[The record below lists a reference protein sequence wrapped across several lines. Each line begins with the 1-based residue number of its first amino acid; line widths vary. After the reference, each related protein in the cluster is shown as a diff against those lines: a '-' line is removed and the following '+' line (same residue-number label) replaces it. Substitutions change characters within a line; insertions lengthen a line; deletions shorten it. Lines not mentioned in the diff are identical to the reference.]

1 MERSNASDTHCKF
14 LGPDNPG
21 TPAVSASMFAAGV
34 LGNIFA
40 LFLLE
45 IRRWRKSRSLFH
57 VLVTALVITDLLG
70 TLAVSPVVLAAYV
83 RKASLEMMGGRPL
96 CNHFGFSMTFF
107 SLATLSILL
116 AMAVERWLSIGHAYF
131 YERYI
136 TKRCGYFTIPLIYL
150 VCFAFCTLPFAGVGK
165 YLLYCPG
172 TWCFFDMHPKERRG
186 QIYAGLYAS
195 AMLVMILCTVF
206 CNGSVGYHLFGMYRR
221 RKHNRGSF
229 RGPRG
234 RKRYE
239 SITKEV
245 EHLVLLV
252 VMTVCFLFFSLPL
265 VIQVY
270 TNFFRTETSHKKDLQ
285 MLRLLSFNSIVDP
298 WVFII
303 LSPSVLRFLWGKLCR
318 RQQQPLVSVERTIH
332 TTRPIRLDTPAD
344 GHKLPAQTPV
354 ALCP

>member
-1 MERSNASDTHCKF
+1 MSNKTCYLDAA
-14 LGPDNPG
+14 NPG
-21 TPAVSASMFAAGV
+21 SPAVSASMFAAGV

-45 IRRWRKSRSLFH
+45 IRRRRKSRSLFH

-70 TLAVSPVVLAAYV
+70 TLAVSPLVLAAYV
-83 RKASLEMMGGRPL
+83 RKESLVEMGGTAL

-131 YERYI
+131 YEKYM
-136 TKRCGYFTIPLIYL
+136 TKRWGYYTIPLTYL
-150 VCFAFCTLPFAGVGK
+150 VCFAFCSLPFAGVGK
-165 YLLYCPG
+165 YVLYCPG
-172 TWCFFDMHPKERRG
+172 TWCFFDMHPQKRLE
-186 QIYAGLYAS
+186 QVYAGAYAS
-195 AMLVMILCTVF
+195 AMLVMIVCTVL
-206 CNGSVGYHLFGMYRR
+206 CNGSVSYNLFGMYRR
-221 RKHNRGSF
+221 RKNNHGSF

-252 VMTVCFLFFSLPL
+252 VMTVCFVVFSLPL

-270 TNFFRTETSHKKDLQ
+270 MNFFRIDNHQQDLR

-318 RQQQPLVSVERTIH
+318 RQQ
-332 TTRPIRLDTPAD
+332 TPASEESTFRTMRACRLGPPID
-344 GHKLPAQTPV
+344 AHKLPAHTAR
-354 ALCP
+354 ALCL